1 MADHEKRIAQVDKNV
16 LNVECRKDAIGYFAK
31 KYDVKS
37 NKQQKSVSSTLLN
50 ALESVVMKRNNKV
63 FNAGSLS
70 VLVDDMN
77 SRSRDK
83 SDRKDNKEYTIMKQ
97 LRKKGLLHHE
107 KLSKQNADKERD
119 RSTFLRF
126 MNQGE
131 SSYSQRQ
138 FEEQKARLNRCEV
151 NGS

>member
-37 NKQQKSVSSTLLN
+37 NKQKKDVSSTLLN

-83 SDRKDNKEYTIMKQ
+83 SDRKDNKEYTIMK
-97 LRKKGLLHHE
+97 
-107 KLSKQNADKERD
+107 
-119 RSTFLRF
+119 
-126 MNQGE
+126 
-131 SSYSQRQ
+131 
-138 FEEQKARLNRCEV
+138 
-151 NGS
+151 